1 MRLGTIA
8 KVPIGVHWSVL
19 LILILLVAVL
29 GTSVLPAAGGG
40 DSALVYGSVAVLTA
54 LLFLASLLAHEIAHL
69 LVARRTGVGATSV
82 TLWLLGGVT
91 ELKGEAR
98 TPRAELAIAVAGP
111 LASFAVSAVGFLLV
125 TPLRGVPVAR
135 TAMIWLATMNLLLG
149 AFNLLP
155 GAPLDGGRVLHALIW
170 HRTRDRA
177 QADRRA
183 AGAGKI
189 LGGLLVSLGAAQLLL
204 WPATGG
210 LWTIII
216 GVFLAVAAHT
226 QLLQQQMRD
235 ALAGMRVRDVM
246 TPDPAVAPGW
256 IDIDRFV
263 SSVASRS
270 HQTAFPVVDTSGA
283 PIGYLRLQA
292 FQDVPPARRGET
304 RVDSLA
310 RRLPPGRV
318 LSPEQEASVLLDPP
332 LTGDALAV
340 VVEDGRI
347 VGTVTGADLARMIQL
362 IGLRR
367 PGVSGPPTKSS

>member
-1 MRLGTIA
+1 MRSTVRLGTIA
-8 KVPIGVHWSVL
+8 KIPIGVHWSVL
-19 LILILLVAVL
+19 LILILLVAIL
-29 GTSVLPAAGGG
+29 STSVLPAAGRGV
-40 DSALVYGSVAVLTA
+40 SALVYMSVAILTA

-69 LVARRTGVGATSV
+69 LMARRSGVAATSV
-82 TLWLLGGVT
+82 TLWLLGGIT

-98 TPRAELAIAVAGP
+98 SPRAELAIAVAGP
-111 LASFAVSAVGFLLV
+111 LASLAVSALAFLLV
-125 TPLRGVPVAR
+125 TPLQGVPVAR
-135 TAMIWLATMNLLLG
+135 TAMIWLAFMNLLLG

-170 HRTRDRA
+170 RHTGDRV

-189 LGGLLVSLGAAQLLL
+189 LGGLLVFLGAAQLLL

-210 LWTIII
+210 LWTIVV
-216 GVFLAVAAHT
+216 GMFLAAAAHT
-226 QLLQQQMRD
+226 QLLQRRLRD

-246 TPDPAVAPGW
+246 TPDPALAPGW

-270 HQTAFPVVDTSGA
+270 RQTAFPVVDTSGA
-283 PIGYLRLQA
+283 PIGYVRLRTC
-292 FQDVPPARRGET
+292 QDVPPSRRGVT

-318 LSPEQEASVLLDPP
+318 LSPGQEASVLLD

-347 VGTVTGADLARMIQL
+347 VGTVTTADLARVIQL
-362 IGLRR
+362 TSL
-367 PGVSGPPTKSS
+367 SGPPTKSS